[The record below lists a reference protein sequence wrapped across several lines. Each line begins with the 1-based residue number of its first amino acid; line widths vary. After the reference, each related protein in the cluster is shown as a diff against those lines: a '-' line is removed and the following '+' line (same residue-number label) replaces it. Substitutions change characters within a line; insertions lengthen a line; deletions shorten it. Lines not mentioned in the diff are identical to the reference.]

1 MPEPSKPTKPE
12 QVSRPQPQPQPA
24 EKTPQKTNTLSIV
37 GLVMS
42 LIVPIVGLVLSIVAL
57 FQIKKTN
64 QKGKGLAIAGV
75 VVSTVLILLS
85 ATLVLAFLFIFT
97 DTFLADN
104 KTDQYKGY
112 DRGFCKEGYYEAWSG
127 GAPSGNRK
135 SDNICLDKSG
145 IDERKAA
152 FDRGEVLKPVI
163 YLYPTSPQEVS
174 VKLKY
179 DGQLTDIYPGFNQPD
194 GWKVLAQ
201 PSGELTDLTTFKPY
215 SYLFWEGQPTKE
227 IALPNE
233 GFVVKGSDTVEFLQQ
248 KLAYLGLTAKEYNE
262 MIVFW
267 LPKMQHNAYNHVYF
281 ATTSYTDTARL
292 EVEPKP
298 DSVLRVFMVFRPL
311 DQPKQVK
318 EQSLQTFERK
328 GFSVI
333 EWGGSE
339 LK

>member
-1 MPEPSKPTKPE
+1 MPEPSVPTEPV
-12 QVSRPQPQPQPA
+12 QVPQPQPQPA
-24 EKTPQKTNTLSIV
+24 EATPQKTNTLSIV
-37 GLVMS
+37 GLVMPLMFPIAALVLWFQQTNTLSTVGFVLS

-64 QKGKGLAIAGV
+64 QKGRGLAIAGV
-75 VVSTVLILLS
+75 VVSIVMLIL
-85 ATLVLAFLFIFT
+85 AFAALA
-97 DTFLADN
+97 LALTN
-104 KTDQYKGY
+104 AIKSGEFDQKNGNY
-112 DRGFCKEGYYEAWSG
+112 G
-127 GAPSGNRK
+127 GAQP
-135 SDNICLDKSG
+135 D
-145 IDERKAA
+145 
-152 FDRGEVLKPVI
+152 KPVI

-201 PSGELTDLTTFKPY
+201 PNGELTDLSTLKPY
-215 SYLFWEGQPTKE
+215 SYLFWEGKSSKP
-227 IALPNE
+227 IALPDE
-233 GFVVKGSDTVEFLQQ
+233 GFVVKGSDTIEFLQQ
-248 KLAYLGLTAKEYNE
+248 KLAYLGLTPKEYNE
-262 MIVFW
+262 MIVYW

-298 DSVLRVFMVFRPL
+298 DSVLRVFMVFKPL

-339 LK
+339 QK

>member
-1 MPEPSKPTKPE
+1 MPEPSVPTEPL
-12 QVSRPQPQPQPA
+12 QMPQPQPQPA
-24 EKTPQKTNTLSIV
+24 EVTPHKTNTLSIV
-37 GLVMS
+37 GLVLSLMFPIAALVLWFQQTNTLSTVGFVLS

-75 VVSTVLILLS
+75 TVSIVMLMLAS
-85 ATLVLAFLFIFT
+85 AALALELTNAI
-97 DTFLADN
+97 
-104 KTDQYKGY
+104 
-112 DRGFCKEGYYEAWSG
+112 
-127 GAPSGNRK
+127 
-135 SDNICLDKSG
+135 KSG
-145 IDERKAA
+145 EFDQKGGSNDGPYVDGGGDAA
-152 FDRGEVLKPVI
+152 KPVI

-201 PSGELTDLTTFKPY
+201 PNGELTDLSTLKPY
-215 SYLFWEGQPTKE
+215 SYLFWEGKSSKP
-227 IALPNE
+227 IALPDE
-233 GFVVKGSDTVEFLQQ
+233 GFVVKGSDTIEFLQQ
-248 KLAYLGLTAKEYNE
+248 KLAYLGLTPKEYNE
-262 MIVFW
+262 MIVYW

-311 DQPKQVK
+311 EQSKQVK

-339 LK
+339 QK

>member
-1 MPEPSKPTKPE
+1 MPEQSVPNEPE
-12 QVSRPQPQPQPA
+12 QVPQPQPQPA
-24 EKTPQKTNTLSIV
+24 EVTPQKTNTLSIV
-37 GLVMS
+37 GLVMPLMFPIAVLVLSIQPNITLSLVGSVMS

-64 QKGKGLAIAGV
+64 QKGKGLAIAGATISIIMLMLA
-75 VVSTVLILLS
+75 ST
-85 ATLVLAFLFIFT
+85 FLFFALT
-97 DTFLADN
+97 DAIKNGEF
-104 KTDQYKGY
+104 DQKNGNY
-112 DRGFCKEGYYEAWSG
+112 G
-127 GAPSGNRK
+127 GTQP
-135 SDNICLDKSG
+135 D
-145 IDERKAA
+145 
-152 FDRGEVLKPVI
+152 KPVI

-201 PSGELTDLTTFKPY
+201 PNGELTDLSTFKPY
-215 SYLFWEGQPTKE
+215 SYLFWEGKSSKP
-227 IALPNE
+227 IALPDE
-233 GFVVKGSDTVEFLQQ
+233 GFVVKGGDTAEFLQQ
-248 KLAYLGLTAKEYNE
+248 KLAYLGLTPKEYNE
-262 MIVFW
+262 MIVYW

-292 EVEPKP
+292 EIEPKP
-298 DSVLRVFMVFRPL
+298 DSLLRVFMVFRPL

>member
-1 MPEPSKPTKPE
+1 MPEPSKPTEPE
-12 QVSRPQPQPQPA
+12 QVPQPQPQPA
-24 EKTPQKTNTLSIV
+24 EVTPQKTNTLSIV

-42 LIVPIVGLVLSIVAL
+42 LIVPIVGLVLSIMAL

-75 VVSTVLILLS
+75 VVSTVMVLLTV
-85 ATLVLAFLFIFT
+85 AALALVYAI
-97 DTFLADN
+97 N
-104 KTDQYKGY
+104 
-112 DRGFCKEGYYEAWSG
+112 SG
-127 GAPSGNRK
+127 
-135 SDNICLDKSG
+135 
-145 IDERKAA
+145 
-152 FDRGEVLKPVI
+152 VLVQNEDSSNGTQPAKPVI

-179 DGQLTDIYPGFNQPD
+179 DGQLTDIYPGFNQSD

-201 PSGELTDLTTFKPY
+201 PNGELTDLSTFKPY
-215 SYLFWEGQPTKE
+215 SYLFWEGKSSKP

-233 GFVVKGSDTVEFLQQ
+233 GFVVKGSDTAEFLQQ
-248 KLAYLGLTAKEYNE
+248 KLAYLGLTPKEYNE
-262 MIVFW
+262 MIVYW

-298 DSVLRVFMVFRPL
+298 DSMLRVFMVFKPL

-339 LK
+339 QK

>member
-1 MPEPSKPTKPE
+1 MPEPSKPTEPE
-12 QVSRPQPQPQPA
+12 QVPQPQHQPA
-24 EKTPQKTNTLSIV
+24 EVTPQKTNTLSIV

-75 VVSTVLILLS
+75 VVSTIMVLLTVAAL
-85 ATLVLAFLFIFT
+85 ALVYAI
-97 DTFLADN
+97 N
-104 KTDQYKGY
+104 
-112 DRGFCKEGYYEAWSG
+112 SG
-127 GAPSGNRK
+127 
-135 SDNICLDKSG
+135 
-145 IDERKAA
+145 
-152 FDRGEVLKPVI
+152 VLVQNEDSSNGTQPAKPVI

-179 DGQLTDIYPGFNQPD
+179 DGQLTDIYPGFNQSD

-215 SYLFWEGQPTKE
+215 SYLFWEGKSSKP
-227 IALPNE
+227 IALPDE
-233 GFVVKGSDTVEFLQQ
+233 GFVVKGSDTAEFLQQ

-262 MIVFW
+262 MIVYW

-298 DSVLRVFMVFRPL
+298 DSMLRVFMVFRPL

-339 LK
+339 QK

>member
-12 QVSRPQPQPQPA
+12 QVSQPQPHPQPQPA
-24 EKTPQKTNTLSIV
+24 EKTAQKTNTLSIV

-75 VVSTVLILLS
+75 VVSTVMVLLTV
-85 ATLVLAFLFIFT
+85 AALALAFTYAIDSGT
-97 DTFLADN
+97 SEQN
-104 KTDQYKGY
+104 VGGSNNGPY
-112 DRGFCKEGYYEAWSG
+112 DA
-127 GAPSGNRK
+127 
-135 SDNICLDKSG
+135 
-145 IDERKAA
+145 
-152 FDRGEVLKPVI
+152 KPVI

-201 PSGELTDLTTFKPY
+201 PSGELTDLSTFKPY
-215 SYLFWEGQPTKE
+215 SYLFWEGQPNKP

-248 KLAYLGLTAKEYNE
+248 KLAYLGLTPKEYNE

-298 DSVLRVFMVFRPL
+298 DSMLRVFMVFRPL

-339 LK
+339 QK

>member
-1 MPEPSKPTKPE
+1 MPEPSKQAEPKHAT
-12 QVSRPQPQPQPA
+12 PQA

-42 LIVPIVGLVLSIVAL
+42 IIVPIVGLVLSIVAL

-64 QKGKGLAIAGV
+64 QKGEGLAIAGV
-75 VVSTVLILLS
+75 VVSTVLMLFSVAAGFAYI
-85 ATLVLAFLFIFT
+85 FIFT
-97 DTFLADN
+97 DTFLPDN

-112 DRGFCKEGYYEAWSG
+112 DRGFCNEGYYEAWSG
-127 GAPSGNRK
+127 GAPTGDRK

-145 IDERKAA
+145 IDAKKA
-152 FDRGEVLKPVI
+152 GEDQGQAAKPVI

-201 PSGELTDLTTFKPY
+201 PSGELTDLSTFKPY

-233 GFVVKGSDTVEFLQQ
+233 GFVVKGSDTIEFLQQ
-248 KLAYLGLTAKEYNE
+248 KLAYLGLTPKEYNE
-262 MIVFW
+262 MIVYW

-298 DSVLRVFMVFRPL
+298 DSMLRVFMVFRPL
-311 DQPKQVK
+311 EQPKQVK

-339 LK
+339 QK

>member
-1 MPEPSKPTKPE
+1 MPEPTKQAEPKHAT
-12 QVSRPQPQPQPA
+12 PQA

-42 LIVPIVGLVLSIVAL
+42 IIVPIVGLVLSIVAL

-64 QKGKGLAIAGV
+64 QKGEGLAIAGV
-75 VVSTVLILLS
+75 VVSTVLMLFTVAAGFAYI
-85 ATLVLAFLFIFT
+85 FIFT
-97 DTFLADN
+97 DTFLPDN

-112 DRGFCKEGYYEAWSG
+112 NRGFCKEGYYEAWSG

-145 IDERKAA
+145 IDAKKA
-152 FDRGEVLKPVI
+152 GEDLGGTAKPVI

-194 GWKVLAQ
+194 GWKVLAK
-201 PSGELTDLTTFKPY
+201 PSGELTDLSTLKPY

-227 IALPNE
+227 IALPDD
-233 GFVVKGSDTVEFLQQ
+233 GFVVKGSDTAEFLQQ
-248 KLAYLGLTAKEYNE
+248 KLAYLGLTPKEYNE
-262 MIVFW
+262 MIVYW

-281 ATTSYTDTARL
+281 ATTSYTDIARL

-298 DSVLRVFMVFRPL
+298 DSVLRVFMVFKPL

>member
-1 MPEPSKPTKPE
+1 MPEPSVPTEPV
-12 QVSRPQPQPQPA
+12 QVPQPQPQPA
-24 EKTPQKTNTLSIV
+24 EVTPHKTNTLSIV
-37 GLVMS
+37 GLVLSLMFPIAVIVLWFQQTTTLSIVGFVMS
-42 LIVPIVGLVLSIVAL
+42 LILPIVGLVLSIVAL

-64 QKGKGLAIAGV
+64 QKGRGLAIAGV
-75 VVSTVLILLS
+75 TVSIVMLMLAS
-85 ATLVLAFLFIFT
+85 AALALELTNAI
-97 DTFLADN
+97 
-104 KTDQYKGY
+104 
-112 DRGFCKEGYYEAWSG
+112 
-127 GAPSGNRK
+127 
-135 SDNICLDKSG
+135 KSG
-145 IDERKAA
+145 EFEQNGGVGDDGPYAA
-152 FDRGEVLKPVI
+152 KPVI

-201 PSGELTDLTTFKPY
+201 PSGELTDLSTLKPY

-233 GFVVKGSDTVEFLQQ
+233 GFVVKGSDTAEFLQQ
-248 KLAYLGLTAKEYNE
+248 KLAYLGLTPKEYNE
-262 MIVFW
+262 MIVYW

-292 EVEPKP
+292 EIEPKP
-298 DSVLRVFMVFRPL
+298 DSLLRVFMVFRPL

-339 LK
+339 QK

>member
-1 MPEPSKPTKPE
+1 MPEASKPTKPE
-12 QVSRPQPQPQPA
+12 QVSQPQPQPQPA
-24 EKTPQKTNTLSIV
+24 EKTAQKTNTLSIV

-75 VVSTVLILLS
+75 VVSTVMVLLTV
-85 ATLVLAFLFIFT
+85 AALVYAI
-97 DTFLADN
+97 N
-104 KTDQYKGY
+104 
-112 DRGFCKEGYYEAWSG
+112 SG
-127 GAPSGNRK
+127 
-135 SDNICLDKSG
+135 
-145 IDERKAA
+145 
-152 FDRGEVLKPVI
+152 VLVQNEDSSNGTQPDKPVI

-201 PSGELTDLTTFKPY
+201 PSGELTDLSTLKPY
-215 SYLFWEGQPTKE
+215 SYLFWEGKSSKP
-227 IALPNE
+227 IAMPDE
-233 GFVVKGSDTVEFLQQ
+233 GFVVKGSDTAEFLQQ
-248 KLAYLGLTAKEYNE
+248 KLAYLGLTPKEYNE
-262 MIVFW
+262 MIVYW

-311 DQPKQVK
+311 DQPKLVK

-339 LK
+339 QK

>member
-1 MPEPSKPTKPE
+1 MPEPSVPTEPL
-12 QVSRPQPQPQPA
+12 QVPQPQPQPA
-24 EKTPQKTNTLSIV
+24 EVTPQKTNTLSIV
-37 GLVMS
+37 GLVLSLMFPIAVIVLWFQQTTTLSIVGFVMS
-42 LIVPIVGLVLSIVAL
+42 LILPIVGLVLSIVAL

-64 QKGKGLAIAGV
+64 QKGRGLAIAGV
-75 VVSTVLILLS
+75 TVSIVMLILAS
-85 ATLVLAFLFIFT
+85 ATLAFELTKAF
-97 DTFLADN
+97 
-104 KTDQYKGY
+104 
-112 DRGFCKEGYYEAWSG
+112 
-127 GAPSGNRK
+127 
-135 SDNICLDKSG
+135 SDEFEQKDCNYGSFQSD
-145 IDERKAA
+145 
-152 FDRGEVLKPVI
+152 KPVI

-201 PSGELTDLTTFKPY
+201 PSGELTDLSTLKPY

-233 GFVVKGSDTVEFLQQ
+233 GFIVKGSDTVEFLQQ
-248 KLAYLGLTAKEYNE
+248 KLAYLGLTPKEYNE
-262 MIVFW
+262 MIVYW

-298 DSVLRVFMVFRPL
+298 DSVLRVFMVFKPL

-339 LK
+339 QK